1 MIERVVIGKASTNSP
16 LRVSAAG
23 VDANLA
29 AFEDLL
35 FDGNQ
40 PPLRLHHVGYVM
52 IADKNPSNFAPA
64 IISSAVF
71 PALPGYPQFSVMS
84 RWTNPSGVVF
94 DPRCAYRAGQAGAGG
109 VVNPGVFWG
118 VDWNSKFAD
127 AGAQSYTHI
136 NFCIFKNYLP

>member
-1 MIERVVIGKASTNSP
+1 MIERVIIGKGPNNSP

-23 VDANLA
+23 FDANLA
-29 AFEDLL
+29 EFEDLL

-40 PPLRLHHVGYVM
+40 PPLRLHHVGYVQ
-52 IADKNPSNFAPA
+52 IADKNPSNLAPA

-71 PALPGYPQFSVMS
+71 PPLPGYPQFCVMS
-84 RWTNPSGVVF
+84 RQTSSTGTVLDLRTV
-94 DPRCAYRAGQAGAGG
+94 YRAGQAGAGG

-118 VDWNSKFAD
+118 VDWNQKFAD
-127 AGAQSYTHI
+127 GGAPSYTHI